1 MYRRGGYTST
11 LGSFAARETATLQ
24 ISNLNR
30 SVQNEEEDEDDETP
44 FPVYVGGK
52 VTRIAPPQHRSA
64 RKANPPLFV
73 SENSADRQPR
83 EDVPSSLPRK
93 YYEAGVGNNNE
104 EQDRQQGAANIE
116 TEDFIHISQLHVP
129 EKLAITHTNMPTHTN
144 MLRDKVPQRP
154 KVPKP
159 RDSRG
164 FSRDTR
170 LGVLHVHMNAHIAA
184 RPPSPLGGWGDESIT
199 EDGYIE
205 LKNAN
210 RRMAWWN
217 QVSIENREK
226 SEVPNDAHK
235 LQPGN
240 GVFAKCSIQKSKGNR
255 RRTGGGGSIK
265 SHRSRGTGRGKTK
278 QGAPRRKTGAAA
290 QKLKSAIS
298 RRVAEKKRRQQL
310 EVERLKLIESLR
322 EIRVRNEKMRG
333 ERQGR
338 SLGLDK
344 LDYSLFQDSSAVAK
358 DGAQQGTKGLK
369 CSMQSI
375 ESSTRRRQQLL
386 PSEATYAEMIY
397 AKKTRQDDVE
407 SEEGLSA
414 EVAPKSKCDD
424 LRDVATVSAGTECAA
439 QGTMFV
445 EDVESLMT
453 LKRSP

>member
-73 SENSADRQPR
+73 SENSADRQPM

-184 RPPSPLGGWGDESIT
+184 RPPSPFS
-199 EDGYIE
+199 
-205 LKNAN
+205 
-210 RRMAWWN
+210 
-217 QVSIENREK
+217 
-226 SEVPNDAHK
+226 
-235 LQPGN
+235 
-240 GVFAKCSIQKSKGNR
+240 
-255 RRTGGGGSIK
+255 
-265 SHRSRGTGRGKTK
+265 
-278 QGAPRRKTGAAA
+278 
-290 QKLKSAIS
+290 
-298 RRVAEKKRRQQL
+298 
-310 EVERLKLIESLR
+310 
-322 EIRVRNEKMRG
+322 
-333 ERQGR
+333 
-338 SLGLDK
+338 
-344 LDYSLFQDSSAVAK
+344 
-358 DGAQQGTKGLK
+358 
-369 CSMQSI
+369 
-375 ESSTRRRQQLL
+375 
-386 PSEATYAEMIY
+386 
-397 AKKTRQDDVE
+397 
-407 SEEGLSA
+407 
-414 EVAPKSKCDD
+414 
-424 LRDVATVSAGTECAA
+424 
-439 QGTMFV
+439 
-445 EDVESLMT
+445 
-453 LKRSP
+453 